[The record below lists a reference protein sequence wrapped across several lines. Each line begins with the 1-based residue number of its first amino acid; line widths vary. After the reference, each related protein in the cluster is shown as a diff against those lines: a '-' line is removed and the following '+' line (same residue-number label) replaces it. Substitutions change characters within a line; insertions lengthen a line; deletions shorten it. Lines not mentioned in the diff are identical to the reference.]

1 MARVIERILP
11 RYGGRSLLLWL
22 IGVNVAVFLAL
33 RIVSVAGNISGHG
46 EWLAGMLRW
55 IELPG
60 TLPLFITR
68 PWTAVTYMFTQYDV
82 LHILFNM
89 LWLYWFGELFLTLGT
104 ERRLAVLYLYGG
116 LCGAMLYG
124 LTVLIIPSAAGGVL
138 IGSSAAVLAIVIATA
153 MIMPDF
159 KVGLLLIG
167 PVSIKWIAIFTLIFD
182 LAGLG
187 GSNMGG
193 HIAHIGGAL
202 AGMAY
207 ALGIRSGYDITRPA
221 SALARWGNRA
231 WKSGRRKI
239 SRTPHAAAGTS
250 PQDVAELDAILDKI
264 KRSGY
269 GSLTARERKTLFEI
283 SSRIK

>member
-1 MARVIERILP
+1 MAHVIERIIP
-11 RYGGRSLLLWL
+11 VSRRGSLLIWL
-22 IGVNVAVFLAL
+22 IGVNIAVFLGL

-46 EWLAGMLRW
+46 DWLTALLRW

-60 TLPLFITR
+60 NMTVFLTR

-104 ERRLAVLYLYGG
+104 ERRMAILYLYGG
-116 LCGAMLYG
+116 LAGAILYG
-124 LTVLIIPSAAGGVL
+124 ITGLFVVTGGGSAL

-187 GSNMGG
+187 GDNMGG
-193 HIAHIGGAL
+193 HVAHIGGAL
-202 AGMAY
+202 AGAAY
-207 ALGIRSGYDITRPA
+207 ALGMRNGYDITRPA
-221 SALARWGNRA
+221 AALARMGNRVWA
-231 WKSGRRKI
+231 KGRKKI
-239 SRTPHAAAGTS
+239 SRQHHEAAGVTQ
-250 PQDVAELDAILDKI
+250 QDVAELDAILDKI

-269 GSLTARERKTLFEI
+269 GSLTARERKILFEI